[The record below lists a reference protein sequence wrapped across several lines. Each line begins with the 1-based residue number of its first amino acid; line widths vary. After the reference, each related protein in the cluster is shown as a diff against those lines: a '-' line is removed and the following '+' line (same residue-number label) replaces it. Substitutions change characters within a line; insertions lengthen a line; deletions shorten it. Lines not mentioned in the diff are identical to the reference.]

1 MSMTFARRGPRDDS
15 EKQRQ
20 EADMK
25 RELRRTAV
33 RHEVWRR
40 AARWG
45 LVAMISSVIG
55 PAVAGEE
62 VSRVEIASRR
72 DVAAGR
78 SFGSVGPYERLTG
91 KIYFVI
97 DPANQRNKVIADLDK
112 APKNAAGKIEVSADL
127 VIIKPRDAAKGNGI
141 AIFDIVNPANR
152 VLLPN
157 FHGPPA

>member
-33 RHEVWRR
+33 RHEVLRR

-45 LVAMISSVIG
+45 LVAMISALIW
-55 PAVAGEE
+55 PAGAGAE

-97 DPANQRNKVIADLDK
+97 DPPNQRNKGIADLET
-112 APKNAAGKIEVSADL
+112 APKNAAGKIQASAAPAR
-127 VIIKPRDAAKGNGI
+127 IKPRDA
-141 AIFDIVNPANR
+141 P
-152 VLLPN
+152 
-157 FHGPPA
+157 

>member
-33 RHEVWRR
+33 RHEVLRR

-45 LVAMISSVIG
+45 LVAMISALIW
-55 PAVAGEE
+55 PAGAGAEG
-62 VSRVEIASRR
+62 SRVGIASRR

-78 SFGSVGPYERLTG
+78 PVGSGWPFAGLAG
-91 KIYFVI
+91 GIYF
-97 DPANQRNKVIADLDK
+97 PSESGSQ
-112 APKNAAGKIEVSADL
+112 STT
-127 VIIKPRDAAKGNGI
+127 
-141 AIFDIVNPANR
+141 
-152 VLLPN
+152 
-157 FHGPPA
+157 